1 MSAIRGKGREYFS
14 MRQELN
20 EIKQQKATLLLKIY
34 DGGQNAILASKQLT
48 DIEVREA
55 TAPLIAE
62 NEEMSLQQ
70 ISKVL
75 DYTKEGIR
83 KIEQRGLKNLRDA
96 LGGAA

>member
-1 MSAIRGKGREYFS
+1 MKDSLVQKMTSSEKNKKKAVVKELS
-14 MRQELN
+14 KLSKKEQTVLKMRYGL
-20 EIKQQKATLLLKIY
+20 
-34 DGGQNAILASKQLT
+34 
-48 DIEVREA
+48 
-55 TAPLIAE
+55 AE